1 MNNYI
6 DITKT
11 GTSGL
16 KGLSFNENPTYRT
29 EYQEELHKKLEQL
42 QPHSVSDYS
51 AQSLDNLWEPTP
63 IAVGQGY
70 GTSKYDKGIMTID
83 EAQNIEAMRGEQQ
96 SAAAQWLHGITKG
109 GVLAGTTFLQGTL
122 GTIYGLGD
130 MALNIGNKNESGW
143 ETFSRIWDNDF
154 NDGVEE
160 INQYM
165 EKILPNYRTLEEQ
178 NRKWYQNLGTANFW
192 ADTILKQVGFTV
204 GSFYSGRVF
213 TGGLRALGM
222 LSKSPAATAAQILYG
237 SFSEGAIEANRNSG
251 DWLNL
256 QTAKINDTREQLKLE
271 IEKQYGDSQGSWIM
285 DQNGNL
291 ISEKQYKLNQ
301 IDSLADEEIQNQK
314 KNASQYGLMNL
325 LGSAISTGV
334 ADFITYGKMIVRGY
348 ESASNMA
355 KKSAISEGIQ
365 KQFEKQAT
373 DKFSDNIAGKIGQY
387 TWNKIPTKR
396 GIYSGIKGASAQ
408 GFEEMNQQFAA
419 NFSGEFQEYDSPNA
433 YYEALTNP
441 DAELETKKFFTAATN
456 GFINSYGNKDQWEQ
470 FAAAFITS
478 IFGMPTF
485 GRGNNSS
492 DQTYLGN
499 GKLVGLSGG
508 IGGEIRENNI
518 VNKYGEETV
527 AYLNQYMQK
536 FKDDADYFIQNQ
548 AFTDIM
554 HGWSNT
560 TNAFEYKN
568 FEDNSDFVAINRYAS
583 VGKLEDL
590 KEFVNTQY
598 ESLSDEEI
606 AKIGDQAKPESEN
619 TNVDGSPKT
628 STKKGIEEIRKELID
643 KRDKIL
649 NNIDSYEKSI
659 RQVRTLLPI
668 NIDKDKESELAW
680 LLWKINRMDERFSEI
695 KKDTRSYRVVLNNKI
710 EEIKKDLD
718 LNSENEQNKKDA
730 EVQLNNL
737 QIIQQ
742 MLSNLEKSETSVD
755 FANTILKSKPIL
767 EYLNADLFTT
777 EDNTGGIQR
786 YTLFDVLDMES
797 IGIDNTRWQ
806 NEINKFN
813 DIFKLASLSTQF
825 NNTLKK
831 YIEDSSAQTKNRQN
845 IDNKN
850 AKRNKE
856 KSDKNISE
864 AINNSTTSDNIA
876 RVLDGD
882 INIPEVLDQLDN
894 STVEGSKIAADKLR
908 EISKMVDLKEEILS
922 QVQDENL
929 PVSSEI
935 AEILLDQALRTSEN
949 IGQMLDIQSEAY
961 NNMQPILERFGEDLD
976 KGIITREEADEATN
990 KAKEV
995 IMVAISKIIDD
1006 SATETPQQE
1015 DTSKNAQSV
1024 KEEPSEIKDEGAS
1037 VVPVNQPTVKEIE
1050 NMQPETADD
1059 EIGTPDITTGVLESQ
1074 QDKQQKEDAKINS
1087 INKNTNGKYD
1097 FWLSGISEYLM
1108 YPKKEERD
1116 VKFRDRLDEYS
1127 QEEVRSITAVWD
1139 YLDSKG
1145 AFQAVKNKKAKGEVY
1160 FTVDRELNN
1169 TAEDFIVLINNS
1181 EGQVIGALPGLK
1193 SSNVN
1198 DYEYLNLFIENVK
1211 KEYQEWESQ
1220 NPTQV
1225 LYTTG
1230 FKSHISKNY
1239 IGRPIYTK
1247 ENYDLNTIFPNG
1259 YLLGVVNKG
1268 LQLVGLPAFV
1278 QNVAQPLQPT
1288 FGQSFIV
1295 MPTSSSSDRQYVCV
1309 PFITKKFN
1317 EETKDTALGKELL
1330 EFLST
1335 FKNINANTAIN
1346 DITNYYKEGLFNRLS
1361 FLCTRKQLHLNISE
1375 DGKNLILKRNNKQ
1388 GGLDTIFKV
1397 KLGETISSE
1406 IVEQL
1411 FKGFNGKQYGFQVC
1425 KKWTNGHLNGQDY
1438 NKMIGEVSYTN
1449 LEPKLY
1455 TTSNDFF
1462 SINPVGIDG
1471 EEIVAKDMRST
1482 GSRINNQN
1490 VKQTIYI
1497 NNITYYYNK
1506 NNNELTDIKGNN
1518 IQDDVLKAIAYT
1530 EIFSKKG
1537 IVDTPFGWFNTNTQL
1552 FENTHTQEETSEGQ
1566 KSFSNEDTDLN
1577 KPVQQNKNPE
1587 DLFQISY
1594 TYEGTHDYFKINSW
1608 NKNIGDPRQY
1618 GLGWATTENG
1628 IQGYVI
1634 SNGGRG
1640 DVNSIWFRNNLSE
1653 MQKKMVEELFPTIS
1667 RIDDSAIQKILNIIV
1682 QNNTFNTDNNTTTKS
1697 FSLQDFNRREQ
1708 KILSNLSEEDREYVL
1723 SNFEKHVISSKLR
1736 QLDNCFDYQTN
1747 TYNYSQLG
1755 YSDLKSFME
1764 GTKLRKTDNLEY
1776 KKWNA
1781 NREARWLHKVL
1792 PQLTF
1797 DESKQIVEGINGLI
1811 QAGNGVHAYG
1821 MFKNGLIYIGKN
1833 AAKGTM
1839 YHEAFHAVVNTLLSQ
1854 EDKDTMFNEAS
1865 KKYNGKPY
1873 MELEELLAED
1883 FRRYVQYSEIP
1894 IIGNI
1899 VNIFRKLK
1907 RYIQKLRGNEL
1918 FLDSLFYRINSGQY
1932 SNILPNN
1939 YKGTKLSDR
1948 GYTQEMQEIKDK
1960 AIADGTFMLAPNDKP
1975 TNLTERQWLHVR
1987 TKAFKEWFGDWV
1999 NPYMSNINISL
2010 DIDRESADFDG
2021 FGSMVVIELKDK
2033 NNPSQG
2039 KLVGTIPME
2048 QQIKSTKDF
2057 KFTQYVDINSVAGYS
2072 YIEEE
2077 FRGKGFGKA
2086 AYWEL
2091 GMWLSRNGSILRSAM
2106 DISRTEAATRVWQ
2119 SLERDGFA
2127 KKVDDRYEFVNNSS
2141 KVVDENG
2148 EPLVVYHGGIAGI
2161 KTFDK
2166 NKLGGYTHTESAKLG
2181 FFFTSNRRVSETY
2194 IRDSAFKYKGK
2205 LLELENKYKSL
2216 IENADAEY
2224 DAANKSLL
2232 NALRRQDMFFEKL
2245 KDLVKRNTDKN
2256 YIPLKQQIA
2265 DLKKENDILYN
2276 KSKEIYT
2283 SIRQS
2288 KEFLEFK
2295 EFADKAYN
2303 VANLFL
2309 ENYFIEH
2316 RKDADIYEVFLNIKD
2331 PGIKDFTTNR
2341 TDSGK
2346 FYFDTIKEK
2355 INEGRDGVIL
2365 TNVTDVG
2372 MFTPP
2377 NLEELFIGTDYVV
2390 FEPNQIKS
2398 ATDNIG
2404 NYSRENDNIY
2414 YRKIENYYADKL
2426 RYQNLSEED
2435 KSYLSQHNV
2444 PQNIYDS
2451 MTQTEKELL
2460 WHCRV

>member
-1 MNNYI
+1 MNNFD

-11 GTSGL
+11 GPVGL
-16 KGLSFNENPTYRT
+16 KGINSKNYPIEASDNI
-29 EYQEELHKKLEQL
+29 KQL
-42 QPHSVSDYS
+42 MQDFQHLKIATPEDF
-51 AQSLDNLWEPTP
+51 ALQSLNTLWEPTP
-63 IAVGQGY
+63 ITVGQGY
-70 GTSKYDKGIMTID
+70 GTSQYDKGIMTID

-165 EKILPNYRTLEEQ
+165 EKILPNYKTMEEQ

-204 GSFYSGRVF
+204 GAFYSGKVF

-222 LSKSPAATAAQILYG
+222 LSKAPAATAAQIVYG

-285 DQNGNL
+285 DQTGNL

-301 IDSLADEEIQNQK
+301 IDALADEEIQNQK
-314 KNASQYGLMNL
+314 KNASQYGLINL
-325 LGSAISTGV
+325 IGSAISTSI
-334 ADFITYGKMIVRGY
+334 ADFITFGKMISRGY

-355 KKSAISEGIQ
+355 KKTTISNGIQ
-365 KQFEKQAT
+365 EQFERQAT
-373 DKFSDNIAGKIGQY
+373 NKFSDNITGKVGQY
-387 TWNKIPTKR
+387 VWNKIPTKR
-396 GIYSGIKGASAQ
+396 SIYQGLKGASMQ
-408 GFEEMNQQFAA
+408 GFEEMNQQLAA
-419 NFSGEFQEYDSPNA
+419 NFSGEIQEYDSPNA

-441 DAELETKKFFTAATN
+441 DAELETKEFFTAVTN
-456 GFINSYGNKDQWEQ
+456 GFMNSYGNKDQWEQ

-499 GKLVGLSGG
+499 GKLIGLSGG
-508 IGGEIRENNI
+508 VFGEVKENNI

-560 TNAFEYKN
+560 TNTFEYKN
-568 FEDNSDFVAINRYAS
+568 FEDNSDFAAINRYAS

-590 KEFVNTQY
+590 KEFINRSY
-598 ESLSDEEI
+598 ETMSDEEI
-606 AKIGDQAKPESEN
+606 AKIGNQAKPESEN

-649 NNIDSYEKSI
+649 KNIDSYEKSI
-659 RQVRTLLPI
+659 RQVRTLLPV

-695 KKDTRSYRVVLNNKI
+695 KEDTKRYRFILNNQI
-710 EEIKKDLD
+710 EAIKSNLD
-718 LNSENEQNKKDA
+718 INSENEENKKAA
-730 EVQLNNL
+730 ETQLHNLEMVQE
-737 QIIQQ
+737 

-755 FANTILKSKPIL
+755 FANTILKNKPIL

-831 YIEDSSAQTKNRQN
+831 YIEDSSAQT
-845 IDNKN
+845 
-850 AKRNKE
+850 
-856 KSDKNISE
+856 
-864 AINNSTTSDNIA
+864 INNSTTSDNIA

-882 INIPEVLDQLDN
+882 INIPEVLEQLDN
-894 STVEGSKIAADKLR
+894 SDVEGSQIDADKLL

-949 IGQMLDIQSEAY
+949 LDQMLDVQSEAY

-1015 DTSKNAQSV
+1015 DTIKNAQSI

-1037 VVPVNQPTVKEIE
+1037 VTPVNQPTVKELE
-1050 NMQPETADD
+1050 NMQSATEEG
-1059 EIGTPDITTGVLESQ
+1059 EIGTPDITTEVLEKQ
-1074 QDKQQKEDAKINS
+1074 QENQQKEDAKINS
-1087 INKNTNGKYD
+1087 INKNSNGKYD

-1108 YPKKEERD
+1108 YPTKEERD
-1116 VKFRDRLDEYS
+1116 VIFKDRLNRYS
-1127 QEEVRSITAVWD
+1127 QEEARSIAAVWD

-1160 FTVDRELNN
+1160 FTVDKELNN
-1169 TAEDFIVLINNS
+1169 TAGDFIVLINNF

-1193 SSNVN
+1193 SSNIN
-1198 DYEYLNLFIENVK
+1198 NYEYLSLFIENVK
-1211 KEYQEWESQ
+1211 KEYQKWESQ
-1220 NPTQV
+1220 NPNQV
-1225 LYTTG
+1225 LYTTR
-1230 FKSHISKNY
+1230 FKSHVSKNY

-1247 ENYDLNTIFPNG
+1247 ENHDLNTIFPNG
-1259 YLLGVVNKG
+1259 YILGVINRRNE
-1268 LQLVGLPAFV
+1268 LVGLHGNIT
-1278 QNVAQPLQPT
+1278 NVVKPLDYT
-1288 FGQSFIV
+1288 FGQSFIL
-1295 MPTSSSSDRQYVCV
+1295 MPTSSTGVRDYICV

-1317 EETKDTALGKELL
+1317 NDTKDTALGKELVS
-1330 EFLST
+1330 FLNT
-1335 FKNINANTAIN
+1335 FKNITPNTSPSDMAN
-1346 DITNYYKEGLFNRLS
+1346 YEEGLFNRLS
-1361 FLCTRKQLHLNISE
+1361 FLCIEDDLHLNV
-1375 DGKNLILKRNNKQ
+1375 DKYNNLIFKRKNKQ
-1388 GGLDTIFKV
+1388 GGYDTIFNV
-1397 KLGETISSE
+1397 KLGDNIGNE
-1406 IVEQL
+1406 IIKQL
-1411 FKGFNGKQYGFQVC
+1411 FGGFNGKQYGFQVC
-1425 KKWTNGHLNGQDY
+1425 KKWTNNQLNGQDY

-1449 LEPKLY
+1449 LKPGLY

-1462 SINPVGIDG
+1462 SINPIGIDG
-1471 EEIVAKDMRST
+1471 QEIDAKDMRST
-1482 GSRINNQN
+1482 RSRVNNQN
-1490 VKQTIYI
+1490 VKQPVYI
-1497 NNITYYYNK
+1497 NNTTYYYNK
-1506 NNNELTDIKGNN
+1506 NTNELIDVKGNTS
-1518 IQDDVLKAIAYT
+1518 QDDVLKAVAYT

-1537 IVDTPFGWFNTNTQL
+1537 IVDTPFGRFNTNTQL
-1552 FENTHTQEETSEGQ
+1552 FENTPIQEETTEGQ
-1566 KSFSNEDTDLN
+1566 KTFSTEDIDLSNVGIENTN
-1577 KPVQQNKNPE
+1577 KDK
-1587 DLFQISY
+1587 S
-1594 TYEGTHDYFKINSW
+1594 
-1608 NKNIGDPRQY
+1608 
-1618 GLGWATTENG
+1618 
-1628 IQGYVI
+1628 
-1634 SNGGRG
+1634 
-1640 DVNSIWFRNNLSE
+1640 SE
-1653 MQKKMVEELFPTIS
+1653 TIIKKL
-1667 RIDDSAIQKILNIIV
+1667 
-1682 QNNTFNTDNNTTTKS
+1682 
-1697 FSLQDFNRREQ
+1697 SLQDFNRKEQ
-1708 KILSNLSEEDREYVL
+1708 KILSNLNEEDRNYVL
-1723 SNFEKHVISSKLR
+1723 SNFEKPVISSKLR
-1736 QLDNCFDYQTN
+1736 QLDNCFDFQTN

-1781 NREARWLHKVL
+1781 KKEARWLHKVL

-1811 QAGNGVHAYG
+1811 QAGNGVYAYG

-1839 YHEAFHAVVNTLLSQ
+1839 YHEAFHAVVNTLLSS
-1854 EDKDTMFNEAS
+1854 EDRDTMFNEAS

-1883 FRRYVQYSEIP
+1883 FRRYVQYSEMP
-1894 IIGNI
+1894 IIGNVI
-1899 VNIFRKLK
+1899 NIFRKLK
-1907 RYIQKLRGNEL
+1907 HFIQKLRGNEL
-1918 FLDSLFYRINSGQY
+1918 FLDNLFYRINSGEY
-1932 SNILPNN
+1932 SNVSPKN
-1939 YKGTKLSDR
+1939 YSGEKLSDR

-1960 AIADGTFMLAPNDKP
+1960 AIADGTFKLAPNGNP

-1987 TKAFKEWFGDWV
+1987 TKAFKEWFGDWE
-1999 NPYMSNINISL
+1999 NDPTN
-2010 DIDRESADFDG
+2010 A
-2021 FGSMVVIELKDK
+2021 
-2033 NNPSQG
+2033 
-2039 KLVGTIPME
+2039 
-2048 QQIKSTKDF
+2048 
-2057 KFTQYVDINSVAGYS
+2057 
-2072 YIEEE
+2072 
-2077 FRGKGFGKA
+2077 
-2086 AYWEL
+2086 
-2091 GMWLSRNGSILRSAM
+2091 
-2106 DISRTEAATRVWQ
+2106 
-2119 SLERDGFA
+2119 
-2127 KKVDDRYEFVNNSS
+2127 S

-2148 EPLVVYHGGIAGI
+2148 EPLVVYHGSPNIFN
-2161 KTFDK
+2161 TFDSSFK
-2166 NKLGGYTHTESAKLG
+2166 RYNVHEIG
-2181 FFFTSNRRVSETY
+2181 FFFTISEKKATTY
-2194 IRDSAFKYKGK
+2194 GNNVIAAFLNIKNIGESKIEKGYT
-2205 LLELENKYKSL
+2205 LKSL
-2216 IENADAEY
+2216 
-2224 DAANKSLL
+2224 
-2232 NALRRQDMFFEKL
+2232 R
-2245 KDLVKRNTDKN
+2245 KR
-2256 YIPLKQQIA
+2256 
-2265 DLKKENDILYN
+2265 ENDIL
-2276 KSKEIYT
+2276 KDPKFDGT
-2283 SIRQS
+2283 
-2288 KEFLEFK
+2288 KFLT
-2295 EFADKAYN
+2295 ADKEGFN
-2303 VANLFL
+2303 
-2309 ENYFIEH
+2309 
-2316 RKDADIYEVFLNIKD
+2316 
-2331 PGIKDFTTNR
+2331 
-2341 TDSGK
+2341 
-2346 FYFDTIKEK
+2346 TIQYAVKSS
-2355 INEGRDGVIL
+2355 
-2365 TNVTDVG
+2365 
-2372 MFTPP
+2372 
-2377 NLEELFIGTDYVV
+2377 
-2390 FEPNQIKS
+2390 NQIKS

-2404 NYSRENDNIY
+2404 SYSRENDNIY
-2414 YRKIENYYADKL
+2414 YRKVENYYVDKL

-2444 PQNIYDS
+2444 PQTIYDS

>member
-1 MNNYI
+1 MNNFD

-11 GTSGL
+11 GPVGL
-16 KGLSFNENPTYRT
+16 KGINSKNYPIEASDNI
-29 EYQEELHKKLEQL
+29 KQL
-42 QPHSVSDYS
+42 MQNFQHLKTATPEDFAV
-51 AQSLDNLWEPTP
+51 QSLDNLWEPTP
-63 IAVGQGY
+63 ITVGQGY

-96 SAAAQWLHGITKG
+96 SPVAQWLHGITKG

-143 ETFSRIWDNDF
+143 ENISRIWDNDF

-165 EKILPNYRTLEEQ
+165 EKILPNYKTMEEQ

-204 GSFYSGRVF
+204 GAFYSGRVF

-222 LSKSPAATAAQILYG
+222 LSKAPAATAAQIIYG

-301 IDSLADEEIQNQK
+301 IDALADEEIQNQK
-314 KNASQYGLMNL
+314 KNASQYGLINL
-325 LGSAISTGV
+325 IGSAISTSI
-334 ADFITYGKMIVRGY
+334 ADFITFGKMISRGY
-348 ESASNMA
+348 ESASNIA
-355 KKSAISEGIQ
+355 KKTTISNGIQ
-365 KQFEKQAT
+365 EQFERQVT
-373 DKFSDNIAGKIGQY
+373 SKFSDNITGKVGQY
-387 TWNKIPTKR
+387 VWNKIPTKR
-396 GIYSGIKGASAQ
+396 SIYQGLKGASMQ
-408 GFEEMNQQFAA
+408 GIEEMNQQLAA
-419 NFSGEFQEYDSPNA
+419 NFSGEIQEYDSPNA

-441 DAELETKKFFTAATN
+441 DAELETKKFFTAVTN
-456 GFINSYGNKDQWEQ
+456 GFMNSYGNKDQWEQ

-508 IGGEIRENNI
+508 VFGEIKENNI

-560 TNAFEYKN
+560 TNTFEYKN
-568 FEDNSDFVAINRYAS
+568 FEDNSDFAAINRYAS

-590 KEFVNTQY
+590 KEFINRSY
-598 ESLSDEEI
+598 ETMSDEEI

-619 TNVDGSPKT
+619 TNVDGSHKT

-649 NNIDSYEKSI
+649 KNIDSYEKSI
-659 RQVRTLLPI
+659 RQVRTLLPV

-695 KKDTRSYRVVLNNKI
+695 KEDTKRYRFILNNQI
-710 EEIKKDLD
+710 EAIKSDLD
-718 LNSENEQNKKDA
+718 INSENEENKKAA
-730 EVQLNNL
+730 ETQLHNLEMVQE
-737 QIIQQ
+737 

-831 YIEDSSAQTKNRQN
+831 YIENSSAQTKNRHN

-850 AKRNKE
+850 AKRNKDR
-856 KSDKNISE
+856 SDKNISE
-864 AINNSTTSDNIA
+864 TINNSTTSDNIA

-882 INIPEVLDQLDN
+882 INIPEVLNQLDN
-894 STVEGSKIAADKLR
+894 STVEGSKVAADKLR

-949 IGQMLDIQSEAY
+949 LDQMLDVQSEAY
-961 NNMQPILERFGEDLD
+961 NNMQPILERFEEDLD

-990 KAKEV
+990 RAKEV

-1015 DTSKNAQSV
+1015 DTSKNAQSI

-1037 VVPVNQPTVKEIE
+1037 VTPVNQPTVKELE
-1050 NMQPETADD
+1050 NMQSATEED
-1059 EIGTPDITTGVLESQ
+1059 EIGTPDITTEVLEKQ
-1074 QDKQQKEDAKINS
+1074 QENQQKEDVKINS
-1087 INKNTNGKYD
+1087 INKNSNGKYD

-1108 YPKKEERD
+1108 YPTKEKRD
-1116 VKFRDRLDEYS
+1116 VIFKDRLSKYS
-1127 QEEVRSITAVWD
+1127 QEEARSIAAVWD
-1139 YLDSKG
+1139 YLESKG
-1145 AFQAVKNKKAKGEVY
+1145 AFQAVKNKKAKGEIQ
-1160 FTVDRELNN
+1160 FTVDKELNN
-1169 TAEDFIVLINNS
+1169 NAGDFIVLINNS

-1193 SSNVN
+1193 SSNIN
-1198 DYEYLNLFIENVK
+1198 NYEYLSLFIENVK

-1220 NPTQV
+1220 NPNQV
-1225 LYTTG
+1225 LYTTR
-1230 FKSHISKNY
+1230 FKSRVSKNY
-1239 IGRPIYTK
+1239 IGRPIYTN
-1247 ENYDLNTIFPNG
+1247 ENRDLNSIFPKG
-1259 YLLGVVNKG
+1259 YLLGVVNRKNE
-1268 LQLVGLPAFV
+1268 LVGLPE
-1278 QNVAQPLQPT
+1278 NVTNVVSPLGST
-1288 FGQSFIV
+1288 FGQSFII
-1295 MPTSSSSDRQYVCV
+1295 MPTSSTGIREYVCV

-1317 EETKDTALGKELL
+1317 EDTRDTVLGKEIIS
-1330 EFLST
+1330 FLNT
-1335 FKNINANTAIN
+1335 FKNITPNTSPSDMA
-1346 DITNYYKEGLFNRLS
+1346 DYKEGLFNRLS
-1361 FLCTRKQLHLNISE
+1361 FLCIEDDLHLNV
-1375 DGKNLILKRNNKQ
+1375 DKYNNLIFKRKNKQ
-1388 GGLDTIFKV
+1388 GGYDTIFNA
-1397 KLGETISSE
+1397 KLGDNIGDE
-1406 IVEQL
+1406 IIKQL

-1425 KKWTNGHLNGQDY
+1425 KKWTNSKLNGQDY

-1449 LEPKLY
+1449 LKPGLY

-1462 SINPVGIDG
+1462 SINPIGIDG
-1471 EEIVAKDMRST
+1471 QEIKAKDMRST
-1482 GSRINNQN
+1482 RSKVNNQN
-1490 VKQTIYI
+1490 VKQPVYI
-1497 NNITYYYNK
+1497 NNTIYYYNK
-1506 NNNELTDIKGNN
+1506 NTNELTDIKGDT
-1518 IQDDVLKAIAYT
+1518 IQDDVLKAVAYT

-1537 IVDTPFGWFNTNTQL
+1537 IVDTPFGRFNTSTQL
-1552 FENTHTQEETSEGQ
+1552 FENTSIQEETSEGQ
-1566 KSFSNEDTDLN
+1566 KTFSNEDTDLN
-1577 KPVQQNKNPE
+1577 K
-1587 DLFQISY
+1587 S
-1594 TYEGTHDYFKINSW
+1594 
-1608 NKNIGDPRQY
+1608 
-1618 GLGWATTENG
+1618 
-1628 IQGYVI
+1628 
-1634 SNGGRG
+1634 
-1640 DVNSIWFRNNLSE
+1640 
-1653 MQKKMVEELFPTIS
+1653 TIS
-1667 RIDDSAIQKILNIIV
+1667 EQSVKTEESVSTVSI
-1682 QNNTFNTDNNTTTKS
+1682 
-1697 FSLQDFNRREQ
+1697 QDFNRREQ
-1708 KILSNLSEEDREYVL
+1708 KILSNLSEEDRDYIL
-1723 SNFEKHVISSKLR
+1723 SNFEKPIISSKLR
-1736 QLDNCFDYQTN
+1736 QLDSCFDFQTN

-1776 KKWNA
+1776 KKWNTKK
-1781 NREARWLHKVL
+1781 EARWLHKVL

-1811 QAGNGVHAYG
+1811 QAGNGVYAYG

-1854 EDKDTMFNEAS
+1854 EDRDTMFFEAS

-1894 IIGNI
+1894 IIGNVI
-1899 VNIFRKLK
+1899 NIFRKLK
-1907 RYIQKLRGNEL
+1907 HFIQKLRGNEL
-1918 FLDSLFYRINSGQY
+1918 FLDNLFYRINSGQY
-1932 SNILPNN
+1932 SNVSPKN
-1939 YKGTKLSDR
+1939 YSGEKLSDR

-1960 AIADGTFMLAPNDKP
+1960 AIADGTFMKAPNGKP
-1975 TNLTERQWLHVR
+1975 TNLTERQWIHVR
-1987 TKAFKEWFGDWV
+1987 TKTFKEWFGDWI
-1999 NPYMSNINISL
+1999 NPYNRNINISL
-2010 DIDRESADFDG
+2010 DIDKESADVDG
-2021 FGSMVVIELKDK
+2021 FGSMVVIRLKDK
-2033 NNPSQG
+2033 NNPSKG
-2039 KLVGTIPME
+2039 KFIGTIPMQ

-2057 KFTQYVDINSVAGYS
+2057 KFTQYIDINSVAGYS

-2091 GMWLSRNGSILRSAM
+2091 GMWLSRNGSILRSAT
-2106 DISRTEAATRVWQ
+2106 DNSRTEAATRVWE
-2119 SLERDGFA
+2119 SLEKDGFA
-2127 KKVDDRYEFVNNSS
+2127 KKVDGRYEFVNNSS

-2148 EPLVVYHGGIAGI
+2148 EPLVVYH
-2161 KTFDK
+2161 
-2166 NKLGGYTHTESAKLG
+2166 HT
-2181 FFFTSNRRVSETY
+2181 N
-2194 IRDSAFKYKGK
+2194 
-2205 LLELENKYKSL
+2205 
-2216 IENADAEY
+2216 NADLSEF
-2224 DAANKSLL
+2224 S
-2232 NALRRQDMFFEKL
+2232 
-2245 KDLVKRNTDKN
+2245 TDF
-2256 YIPLKQQIA
+2256 
-2265 DLKKENDILYN
+2265 D
-2276 KSKEIYT
+2276 
-2283 SIRQS
+2283 
-2288 KEFLEFK
+2288 
-2295 EFADKAYN
+2295 
-2303 VANLFL
+2303 
-2309 ENYFIEH
+2309 NYFAKDGGTKEAIFFDEEKTGTLN
-2316 RKDADIYEVFLNIKD
+2316 RKYDIPVFLNIKD
-2331 PGIKDFTTNR
+2331 LNEYNETKQQLHDRGTTYREIVNQSAKKNNV
-2341 TDSGK
+2341 DGGVHMK
-2346 FYFDTIKEK
+2346 NFDDNKKE
-2355 INEGRDGVIL
+2355 
-2365 TNVTDVG
+2365 
-2372 MFTPP
+2372 
-2377 NLEELFIGTDYVV
+2377 
-2390 FEPNQIKS
+2390 NQSIWIIHNSNQVKS

-2404 NYSRENDNIY
+2404 SYSKENDNIY
-2414 YRKIENYYADKL
+2414 YRKVENYYVDKL

-2435 KSYLSQHNV
+2435 KSYLSQYNV
-2444 PQNIYDS
+2444 PQTIYDS

-2460 WHCRV
+2460 WHCRI